1 MPAIT
6 TAWGFVIRLLIAVG
20 LGILIGA
27 ERQLTKHRTGILTN
41 VIVCV
46 GSFAFTSFSCLS
58 GDGNSD
64 VTRVAAQIVSGIG
77 FLGAGVIIS
86 DGTKIKGINT
96 AASIWASASV
106 GILCCLDKWW
116 FAALVAGTIVLA
128 HLVIHPITEFITKKQ
143 EYDKEKSDKRETFY
157 RITIVCSEENADEI
171 KKNIIEYFREINDVL
186 LRNLEMND
194 IDGGNVKV
202 RADISTKR
210 KNNELV
216 EHIITHVGKHE
227 NIISVSYTH
236 LTLPTT

>member
-6 TAWGFVIRLLIAVG
+6 TAGGFAIRLLIAVA
-20 LGILIGA
+20 LGMLIGA

-46 GSFAFTSFSCLS
+46 GSFAFTAFSYLS
-58 GDGNSD
+58 GGSTSSD
-64 VTRVAAQIVSGIG
+64 VTRIAAQITSGIG

-86 DGTKIKGINT
+86 DGTKVKGINT

-128 HLVIHPITEFITKKQ
+128 HLVIHPITEFITKRQ
-143 EYDKEKSDKRETFY
+143 EYNKEKSDKMETFY
-157 RITIVCSEENADEI
+157 QISIVCSEENADEI

-194 IDGGNVKV
+194 VDGGNVKV
-202 RADISTKR
+202 RAQISTKR

-227 NIISVSYTH
+227 NIISTGWKQM
-236 LTLPTT
+236 

>member
-6 TAWGFVIRLLIAVG
+6 TPLGFGIRLAIAVA
-20 LGILIGA
+20 LGIVMGS

-46 GSFAFTSFSCLS
+46 GAFAFTSFSFLAS
-58 GDGNSD
+58 TRQMNAD

-86 DGTKIKGINT
+86 DGTKIKGVNT
-96 AASIWASASV
+96 AASIWASAAV
-106 GILCCLDKWW
+106 GILCSLDKPWY
-116 FAALVAGTIVLA
+116 AAMVALTIVIS
-128 HLVIHPITEFITKKQ
+128 HLIIHPITEWITKKQ
-143 EYDKEKSDKRETFY
+143 EYDKQKSSKQETYY
-157 RITIVCSEENADEI
+157 RISIVCSEEKADEI
-171 KKNIIEYFREINDVL
+171 KKNIIEYLRELDNIL

-194 IDGGNVKV
+194 VDGGKVKI
-202 RADISTKR
+202 RAELSTKT

-227 NIISVSYTH
+227 DIISTGWKH
-236 LTLPTT
+236 INA

>member
-6 TAWGFVIRLLIAVG
+6 TVWGFAIRLLIAAG

-46 GSFAFTSFSCLS
+46 GSFAFTAFSYLAK
-58 GDGNSD
+58 DGSSD

-106 GILCCLDKWW
+106 GILCCLDRWW
-116 FAALVAGTIVLA
+116 FAAMVAGTIVLA
-128 HLVIHPITEFITKKQ
+128 HIVIHPITEFITKKQ
-143 EYDKEKSDKRETFY
+143 EYNKGKTDKLETFY
-157 RITIVCSEENADEI
+157 RISIVCSEENADEI
-171 KKNIIEYFREINDVL
+171 KKNIIEYFRELDDVL
-186 LRNLEMND
+186 LRNLEMSD
-194 IDGGNVKV
+194 VDGGNVKV
-202 RADISTKR
+202 RAEISTKR

-227 NIISVSYTH
+227 DIISTGWKH
-236 LTLPTT
+236 LT

>member
-6 TAWGFVIRLLIAVG
+6 TVWGFAIRLFIAAG

-46 GSFAFTSFSCLS
+46 GSFAFTAFSYLAK
-58 GDGNSD
+58 DGSSD
-64 VTRVAAQIVSGIG
+64 VTRIAAQIVSGIG

-86 DGTKIKGINT
+86 DGTKIKGINS

-106 GILCCLDKWW
+106 GILCCLDRWW
-116 FAALVAGTIVLA
+116 FAAMVAGTIVLA
-128 HLVIHPITEFITKKQ
+128 HIVIHPITEFITKKQ
-143 EYDKEKSDKRETFY
+143 EYNKGKSDKLETFY
-157 RITIVCSEENADEI
+157 RISIVCSEENADEI
-171 KKNIIEYFREINDVL
+171 KKNIIEYFRELDDVL
-186 LRNLEMND
+186 LRNLEMSD
-194 IDGGNVKV
+194 VDGGNVKV
-202 RADISTKR
+202 RAEISTKR

-227 NIISVSYTH
+227 DIISTGWKH
-236 LTLPTT
+236 LT

>member
-6 TAWGFVIRLLIAVG
+6 TVSGFAIRLLISAV
-20 LGILIGA
+20 LGIVIGA

-46 GSFAFTSFSCLS
+46 GSFAFTAFSYLAK
-58 GDGNSD
+58 DGSSD
-64 VTRVAAQIVSGIG
+64 VTRIAAQIVSGIG

-128 HLVIHPITEFITKKQ
+128 HIVIHPITEFITKKQ
-143 EYDKEKSDKRETFY
+143 EYNKDKSDKLETFY
-157 RITIVCSEENADEI
+157 RISIVCSEENADEI
-171 KKNIIEYFREINDVL
+171 KKNIIEYFRELDDVL
-186 LRNLEMND
+186 LRNLEMSD
-194 IDGGNVKV
+194 VDGGNVKV
-202 RADISTKR
+202 RAEISTKR

-227 NIISVSYTH
+227 DIISTGWKH
-236 LTLPTT
+236 LT

>member
-6 TAWGFVIRLLIAVG
+6 TVWGFAIRLFIAAG

-46 GSFAFTSFSCLS
+46 GSFAFTAFSYLAK
-58 GDGNSD
+58 DGSSD

-106 GILCCLDKWW
+106 GILCCLDRWW
-116 FAALVAGTIVLA
+116 FAAMVAGTIVLA
-128 HLVIHPITEFITKKQ
+128 HIVIHPITEFITKKQ
-143 EYDKEKSDKRETFY
+143 EYNKGKSDKLETFY
-157 RITIVCSEENADEI
+157 RISIVCSEENADEI
-171 KKNIIEYFREINDVL
+171 KKNIIEYFRELDDVL
-186 LRNLEMND
+186 LRNLEMSD
-194 IDGGNVKV
+194 VDGGNVKV
-202 RADISTKR
+202 RAEISTKR

-227 NIISVSYTH
+227 DIISTGWKH
-236 LTLPTT
+236 LT

>member
-6 TAWGFVIRLLIAVG
+6 TVWGFAIRLLIAAG

-46 GSFAFTSFSCLS
+46 GSFAFTAFSYLAK
-58 GDGNSD
+58 DGSSD

-106 GILCCLDKWW
+106 GMLCCLDRWW
-116 FAALVAGTIVLA
+116 FAAMVAGTIVLA
-128 HLVIHPITEFITKKQ
+128 HIVIHPITEFITKKQ
-143 EYDKEKSDKRETFY
+143 EYNKGKSDKLETFY
-157 RITIVCSEENADEI
+157 RISIVCSEENADEI
-171 KKNIIEYFREINDVL
+171 KKNIIEYFRELDDVL
-186 LRNLEMND
+186 LRNLEMSD
-194 IDGGNVKV
+194 VDGGNVKV
-202 RADISTKR
+202 RAEISTKR

-227 NIISVSYTH
+227 DIISTGWKH
-236 LTLPTT
+236 LT

>member
-6 TAWGFVIRLLIAVG
+6 TVWGFAIRLLIAAG

-46 GSFAFTSFSCLS
+46 GSFAFTAFSYLAK
-58 GDGNSD
+58 DGSSD

-106 GILCCLDKWW
+106 GILCCLDRWW
-116 FAALVAGTIVLA
+116 FAAMVAGTIVLA
-128 HLVIHPITEFITKKQ
+128 HIVIHPITEFITKKQ
-143 EYDKEKSDKRETFY
+143 EYNKGKSDKLETFY
-157 RITIVCSEENADEI
+157 RISIVCSEENADEI
-171 KKNIIEYFREINDVL
+171 KKNIIEYFREFDDVL
-186 LRNLEMND
+186 LRNLEMSD
-194 IDGGNVKV
+194 VDGGNVKV
-202 RADISTKR
+202 RAEISTKR

-227 NIISVSYTH
+227 DIISTGWKH
-236 LTLPTT
+236 LT

>member
-6 TAWGFVIRLLIAVG
+6 TVSGFAIRLLISAV
-20 LGILIGA
+20 LGIVIGA

-46 GSFAFTSFSCLS
+46 GSFAFTAFSYLAK
-58 GDGNSD
+58 DGSSD

-128 HLVIHPITEFITKKQ
+128 HIIIHPITEFITKKQ
-143 EYDKEKSDKRETFY
+143 EYNKDKSDKLETFY
-157 RITIVCSEENADEI
+157 RISIVCSEENADEI
-171 KKNIIEYFREINDVL
+171 KKNIIEYFRELDDVL
-186 LRNLEMND
+186 LRNLEMSD
-194 IDGGNVKV
+194 VDGGNVKV
-202 RADISTKR
+202 RAEISTKR

-227 NIISVSYTH
+227 DIISTGWKH
-236 LTLPTT
+236 LT

>member
-6 TAWGFVIRLLIAVG
+6 TVWGFAIRLLIAAG

-46 GSFAFTSFSCLS
+46 GSFAFTAFSYLAK
-58 GDGNSD
+58 DGSSD

-106 GILCCLDKWW
+106 GILCCLDRWW
-116 FAALVAGTIVLA
+116 FAAMVAGTIVLA
-128 HLVIHPITEFITKKQ
+128 HIVIHPITEFITKKQ
-143 EYDKEKSDKRETFY
+143 EYNKGKSDKLETFY
-157 RITIVCSEENADEI
+157 RISIVCSEENADEI
-171 KKNIIEYFREINDVL
+171 KKNIIEYFRELDDVL
-186 LRNLEMND
+186 LRNLEMSD
-194 IDGGNVKV
+194 ADGGNVKV
-202 RADISTKR
+202 RAEISTKR

-227 NIISVSYTH
+227 DIISTGWKH
-236 LTLPTT
+236 LT

>member
-6 TAWGFVIRLLIAVG
+6 TVSGFAIRLLISAV
-20 LGILIGA
+20 LGIVIGA

-46 GSFAFTSFSCLS
+46 GSFAFTAFSYLAK
-58 GDGNSD
+58 DGSSD
-64 VTRVAAQIVSGIG
+64 VTRIAAQIVSGIG

-128 HLVIHPITEFITKKQ
+128 HIIIHPITEFITKKQ
-143 EYDKEKSDKRETFY
+143 EYNKDKSDKLETFY
-157 RITIVCSEENADEI
+157 RISIVCSEENADEI
-171 KKNIIEYFREINDVL
+171 KKNIIEYFRELDDVL
-186 LRNLEMND
+186 LRNLEMSD
-194 IDGGNVKV
+194 VDGGNVKV
-202 RADISTKR
+202 RAEISTKR

-227 NIISVSYTH
+227 DIISTGWKH
-236 LTLPTT
+236 LT

>member
-6 TAWGFVIRLLIAVG
+6 TAWGLVIRLLIAVG

-46 GSFAFTSFSCLS
+46 GSFAFTSFSYLS

-227 NIISVSYTH
+227 NIISTGWKQI
-236 LTLPTT
+236 T

>member
-6 TAWGFVIRLLIAVG
+6 TVEGFAIRLAIAVL
-20 LGILIGA
+20 LGIVMGA
-27 ERQLTKHRTGILTN
+27 ERQLTKHKTGILTN

-46 GSFAFTSFSCLS
+46 GSFAFTAFSYLAP
-58 GDGNSD
+58 DVNTD

-128 HLVIHPITEFITKKQ
+128 HLIIHPITEYITKKQ
-143 EYDKEKSDKRETFY
+143 EYNKEKSDKQETFY

-171 KKNIIEYFREINDVL
+171 KKNIIEYFRELDGVL
-186 LRNLEMND
+186 LRNLEMVD
-194 IDGGNVKV
+194 LEGGNVKV
-202 RADISTKR
+202 RADFSTKR

-227 NIISVSYTH
+227 NIISTGWKH
-236 LTLPTT
+236 I

>member
-6 TAWGFVIRLLIAVG
+6 TVWGFAIRLLIAAG

-46 GSFAFTSFSCLS
+46 GSFAFTAFSYLAK
-58 GDGNSD
+58 DGSSD

-86 DGTKIKGINT
+86 DGTKIKGINS

-106 GILCCLDKWW
+106 GILCCLDRWW
-116 FAALVAGTIVLA
+116 FAAMVAGTIVLA
-128 HLVIHPITEFITKKQ
+128 HIVIHPITEFITKKQ
-143 EYDKEKSDKRETFY
+143 EYNKGKSDKLETFY
-157 RITIVCSEENADEI
+157 RISIVCSEENADEI
-171 KKNIIEYFREINDVL
+171 KKNIIEYFRELDDVL
-186 LRNLEMND
+186 LRNLEMSD
-194 IDGGNVKV
+194 VDGGNVKV
-202 RADISTKR
+202 RAEISTKR

-227 NIISVSYTH
+227 DIISTGWKH
-236 LTLPTT
+236 LT

>member
-6 TAWGFVIRLLIAVG
+6 TISGFAIRLLIAAG

-46 GSFAFTSFSCLS
+46 GSFAFTAFSYLAK
-58 GDGNSD
+58 DGSSD
-64 VTRVAAQIVSGIG
+64 VTRIAAQIVSGIG

-128 HLVIHPITEFITKKQ
+128 HIIIHPITEFITKKQ
-143 EYDKEKSDKRETFY
+143 EYNKEKSDKLETFY
-157 RITIVCSEENADEI
+157 RISIVCSEENADDI
-171 KKNIIEYFREINDVL
+171 KKNIIEYFRELDDVL
-186 LRNLEMND
+186 LRNLEMSD
-194 IDGGNVKV
+194 VDGGNVKV
-202 RADISTKR
+202 RAEISTKR

-227 NIISVSYTH
+227 DIISTGWKH
-236 LTLPTT
+236 LG

>member
-1 MPAIT
+1 METVLLELRYLVSVLVAVILGFAIGYERKLRFKE
-6 TAWGFVIRLLIAVG
+6 AGIR
-20 LGILIGA
+20 
-27 ERQLTKHRTGILTN
+27 THT
-41 VIVCV
+41 IVCA
-46 GSFAFTSFSCLS
+46 GSALIMVVSKYGF
-58 GDGNSD
+58 GDSIEAD
-64 VTRVAAQIVSGIG
+64 ASRVAAQIVSGIG

-128 HLVIHPITEFITKKQ
+128 HLIIHPITEYITKKQ
-143 EYDKEKSDKRETFY
+143 EYNKEKSDKQETFY

-171 KKNIIEYFREINDVL
+171 KKNIIEYFRELDGVL
-186 LRNLEMND
+186 LRNLEMVD
-194 IDGGNVKV
+194 LEGGNVKV
-202 RADISTKR
+202 RADFSTKR

-227 NIISVSYTH
+227 NIISTGWKH
-236 LTLPTT
+236 I

>member
-1 MPAIT
+1 MPEIT
-6 TAWGFVIRLLIAVG
+6 TVLGFSIRLLIAVG

-46 GSFAFTSFSCLS
+46 GSFAFTAFSYLAQDS
-58 GDGNSD
+58 NAD
-64 VTRVAAQIVSGIG
+64 VTRIAAQIVSGIG

-116 FAALVAGTIVLA
+116 FAALVAGTIVLS
-128 HLVIHPITEFITKKQ
+128 HLVIHPITEFISKKQ
-143 EYDKEKSDKRETFY
+143 KYNKEKSDKQETFY
-157 RITIVCSEENADEI
+157 RITIVSTEENAVEI
-171 KKNIIEYFREINDVL
+171 KKNIIEYFRELDDVL
-186 LRNLEMND
+186 LRNLEMID
-194 IDGGNVKV
+194 LDGGSVKV
-202 RADISTKR
+202 HADFSTKR

-227 NIISVSYTH
+227 DIISTGWKH
-236 LTLPTT
+236 M

>member
-6 TAWGFVIRLLIAVG
+6 TAVGFAIRLAIAVL
-20 LGILIGA
+20 LGIVMGA
-27 ERQLTKHRTGILTN
+27 ERQLTKHKTGILTN

-46 GSFAFTSFSCLS
+46 GSFAFTAFSYLAP
-58 GDGNSD
+58 DVNTD

-128 HLVIHPITEFITKKQ
+128 HLIIHPITEYITKKQ
-143 EYDKEKSDKRETFY
+143 EYNKEKSDKQETFY

-171 KKNIIEYFREINDVL
+171 KKNIIEYFRELDGVL
-186 LRNLEMND
+186 LRNLEMVD
-194 IDGGNVKV
+194 LEGGNVKV
-202 RADISTKR
+202 RADFSTKR

-227 NIISVSYTH
+227 NIISTGWKH
-236 LTLPTT
+236 I

>member
-6 TAWGFVIRLLIAVG
+6 TVWGFAIRLLIAAG

-46 GSFAFTSFSCLS
+46 GSFAFTSFSYFINDS
-58 GDGNSD
+58 SSDG
-64 VTRVAAQIVSGIG
+64 TRVAAQIVSGIG

-106 GILCCLDKWW
+106 GILCCLDRWW
-116 FAALVAGTIVLA
+116 FAAMVAGTIVLA
-128 HLVIHPITEFITKKQ
+128 HIVIHPITEFITKKQ
-143 EYDKEKSDKRETFY
+143 EYNKEKSDKQETFY
-157 RITIVCSEENADEI
+157 RISIVCSEENADEI
-171 KKNIIEYFREINDVL
+171 KKNIIEYFRELDDVL
-186 LRNLEMND
+186 LRNLEMSD
-194 IDGGNVKV
+194 VDGGNVKV
-202 RADISTKR
+202 RAEISTKR

-227 NIISVSYTH
+227 DIISTGWKH
-236 LTLPTT
+236 LT

>member
-6 TAWGFVIRLLIAVG
+6 TVWGFAIRLLIAAG

-46 GSFAFTSFSCLS
+46 GSFAFTAFSYLAK
-58 GDGNSD
+58 DGSSD

-106 GILCCLDKWW
+106 GILCCLDRWW
-116 FAALVAGTIVLA
+116 FAAMVAGTIVLA
-128 HLVIHPITEFITKKQ
+128 HIVIHPITEFITKKQ
-143 EYDKEKSDKRETFY
+143 EYNKGKSDKLETFY
-157 RITIVCSEENADEI
+157 RISIVCSEENADEI
-171 KKNIIEYFREINDVL
+171 KKNIIEYFRELDDVL
-186 LRNLEMND
+186 LRNLETSD
-194 IDGGNVKV
+194 VDGGNVKV
-202 RADISTKR
+202 RAEISTKR

-227 NIISVSYTH
+227 DIISTGWKH
-236 LTLPTT
+236 LT

>member
-6 TAWGFVIRLLIAVG
+6 TISGFAIRLLIAAG

-46 GSFAFTSFSCLS
+46 GSFAFTAFSYLAK
-58 GDGNSD
+58 DGSSD
-64 VTRVAAQIVSGIG
+64 VTRIAAQIVSGIG

-128 HLVIHPITEFITKKQ
+128 HIIIHPITEFITKKQ
-143 EYDKEKSDKRETFY
+143 EYFLSVRLQLQCAEDQKRSS
-157 RITIVCSEENADEI
+157 R
-171 KKNIIEYFREINDVL
+171 
-186 LRNLEMND
+186 
-194 IDGGNVKV
+194 
-202 RADISTKR
+202 
-210 KNNELV
+210 
-216 EHIITHVGKHE
+216 
-227 NIISVSYTH
+227 
-236 LTLPTT
+236 

>member
-1 MPAIT
+1 MPEIT
-6 TAWGFVIRLLIAVG
+6 TVLGFSIRLLIAVG

-46 GSFAFTSFSCLS
+46 GSFAFTAFSYLAH
-58 GDGNSD
+58 NSNAD
-64 VTRVAAQIVSGIG
+64 VTRIAAQIVSGIG

-116 FAALVAGTIVLA
+116 FAALVAGSIVLS
-128 HLVIHPITEFITKKQ
+128 HLVIHPITEFISKKQ
-143 EYDKEKSDKRETFY
+143 KYNKEKSDKQETFY
-157 RITIVCSEENADEI
+157 RITIVCTEENAVEI
-171 KKNIIEYFREINDVL
+171 KKNIIEYFRELDDVL
-186 LRNLEMND
+186 LRNLEMID
-194 IDGGNVKV
+194 LDGGSVKV
-202 RADISTKR
+202 HADFSTKR

-227 NIISVSYTH
+227 DIISTGWKH
-236 LTLPTT
+236 M

>member
-1 MPAIT
+1 MPEIT
-6 TAWGFVIRLLIAVG
+6 TVLGFSIRLLIAVG

-46 GSFAFTSFSCLS
+46 GSFAFTAFSYLAH
-58 GDGNSD
+58 NSNAD
-64 VTRVAAQIVSGIG
+64 VTRIAAQIVSGIG

-116 FAALVAGTIVLA
+116 FAALVAGTIVLS
-128 HLVIHPITEFITKKQ
+128 HLVIHPITEFISKKQ
-143 EYDKEKSDKRETFY
+143 KYNKEKSDKQETFY
-157 RITIVCSEENADEI
+157 RITIVSTEENAVEI
-171 KKNIIEYFREINDVL
+171 KKNIIEYFRELDDVL
-186 LRNLEMND
+186 LRNLEMID
-194 IDGGNVKV
+194 LDGGSVKV
-202 RADISTKR
+202 HADFSTKR

-227 NIISVSYTH
+227 DIISTGWKH
-236 LTLPTT
+236 M

>member
-6 TAWGFVIRLLIAVG
+6 TISGFAIRLLIAAG

-46 GSFAFTSFSCLS
+46 GSFAFTAFSYLS
-58 GDGNSD
+58 KDGSSD

-86 DGTKIKGINT
+86 DGTKIKGINS

-106 GILCCLDKWW
+106 GILCCLDRWW
-116 FAALVAGTIVLA
+116 FAAMVAGTIVLA
-128 HLVIHPITEFITKKQ
+128 HIVIHPITEFITKKQ
-143 EYDKEKSDKRETFY
+143 EYNKGKSDKLETFY
-157 RITIVCSEENADEI
+157 RISIVCSEENADEI
-171 KKNIIEYFREINDVL
+171 KKNIIEYFRELDDVL
-186 LRNLEMND
+186 LRNLEMSD
-194 IDGGNVKV
+194 VDGGNVKV
-202 RADISTKR
+202 RAEISTKR

-227 NIISVSYTH
+227 DIISTGWKH
-236 LTLPTT
+236 LG

>member
-1 MPAIT
+1 MPEIT
-6 TAWGFVIRLLIAVG
+6 TVLGFSIRLLIAVG

-46 GSFAFTSFSCLS
+46 GSFAFTAFSYLAQ
-58 GDGNSD
+58 NSNAD
-64 VTRVAAQIVSGIG
+64 VTRIAAQIVSGIG

-116 FAALVAGTIVLA
+116 FAALVAGTIVLS
-128 HLVIHPITEFITKKQ
+128 HLVIHPITEFISKKQ
-143 EYDKEKSDKRETFY
+143 KYNKEKSDKQETFY
-157 RITIVCSEENADEI
+157 RITIVCIEENAVEI
-171 KKNIIEYFREINDVL
+171 KKNIIEYFRELDDVL
-186 LRNLEMND
+186 LRNLEMID
-194 IDGGNVKV
+194 LDGGSVKV
-202 RADISTKR
+202 HADFSTKR

-227 NIISVSYTH
+227 DIISTGWKH
-236 LTLPTT
+236 M

>member
-6 TAWGFVIRLLIAVG
+6 TVWGFAIRLLITAG
-20 LGILIGA
+20 LGMLIGA

-46 GSFAFTSFSCLS
+46 GSFAFTAFSYLAK
-58 GDGNSD
+58 DGSSD
-64 VTRVAAQIVSGIG
+64 VTRIAAQIVSGIG

-106 GILCCLDKWW
+106 GILCCLDRWW
-116 FAALVAGTIVLA
+116 FAAMVAGTIVLA
-128 HLVIHPITEFITKKQ
+128 HIVIHPITEFITKKQ
-143 EYDKEKSDKRETFY
+143 EYNKGKSDKLETFY
-157 RITIVCSEENADEI
+157 RISIVCSEENADEI
-171 KKNIIEYFREINDVL
+171 KKNIIEYFRELDDVL
-186 LRNLEMND
+186 LRNLEMSD
-194 IDGGNVKV
+194 VDGGNVKV
-202 RADISTKR
+202 RAEISTKR

-227 NIISVSYTH
+227 DIISTGWKH
-236 LTLPTT
+236 LT

>member
-6 TAWGFVIRLLIAVG
+6 TAAGFAIRLTIAVL
-20 LGILIGA
+20 LGIVMGA
-27 ERQLTKHRTGILTN
+27 ERQLTKHKTGILTN

-46 GSFAFTSFSCLS
+46 GSFAFTAFSYLAP
-58 GDGNSD
+58 DVNTD

-128 HLVIHPITEFITKKQ
+128 HLIIHPITEYITKKQ
-143 EYDKEKSDKRETFY
+143 EYNKEKSDKQETFY

-171 KKNIIEYFREINDVL
+171 KKNIIEYFRELDGVL
-186 LRNLEMND
+186 LRNLEMVD
-194 IDGGNVKV
+194 LEGGNVKV
-202 RADISTKR
+202 RADFSTKR

-227 NIISVSYTH
+227 NIISTGWKH
-236 LTLPTT
+236 I

>member
-6 TAWGFVIRLLIAVG
+6 TVWGFAIRLLIAAG
-20 LGILIGA
+20 LGMLIGA

-46 GSFAFTSFSCLS
+46 GSFAFTAFSYLAK
-58 GDGNSD
+58 DGSSD

-106 GILCCLDKWW
+106 GILCCLDRWW
-116 FAALVAGTIVLA
+116 FAAMVAGTIVLA
-128 HLVIHPITEFITKKQ
+128 HIVIHPITEFITKKQ
-143 EYDKEKSDKRETFY
+143 EYNKGKSDKLETFY
-157 RITIVCSEENADEI
+157 RISIVCSEENADEI
-171 KKNIIEYFREINDVL
+171 KKNIIEYFRELDDVL
-186 LRNLEMND
+186 LRNLEMSD
-194 IDGGNVKV
+194 VDGGNVKV
-202 RADISTKR
+202 RAEISTKR

-227 NIISVSYTH
+227 DIISTGWKH
-236 LTLPTT
+236 LT